1 MKNRVYTYKD
11 FNDDFFDDGKTHE
24 LPKDYK
30 WIKTDLI
37 SKVKSALVYS
47 LAVLFGLVYCRLFL
61 HIRIKNAKVLRSCK
75 TGFFL
80 YGNHTQPVG
89 DVFIPALCCFPKRIY
104 TVVSPANFD
113 IPVIGKILFPLGA
126 LPIPN
131 SIKGMKDY
139 YAAIAHRIEEKH
151 PIIIYPEAH
160 VWPYYTDIRPFS
172 SVSFKYPEKYH
183 VPAFVMT
190 TTYQKRKIGKK
201 PKMTVYINGPFSGS
215 GSHAKEKA
223 EDLRNTVFDC
233 MHENSKQS
241 HYAYMQYENKEY
253 VS

>member
-1 MKNRVYTYKD
+1 MKNKVYTYKD

-37 SKVKSALVYS
+37 SKVKSVLVYS
-47 LAVLFGLVYCRLFL
+47 LAVLFGSLYCRLFL

-75 TGFFL
+75 SGFFL

-89 DVFIPALCCFPKRIY
+89 DVFIPALCCFSKRIY

-139 YAAIAHRIEEKH
+139 NSAIAQRIEEKH

-160 VWPYYTDIRPFS
+160 VWPYYIDIRPFTC
-172 SVSFKYPEKYH
+172 VSFKYPEKYN
-183 VPAFVMT
+183 VPTFVMT

-215 GSHAKEKA
+215 GNNAKEKA
-223 EDLRNTVFDC
+223 EDLRNTVFNC
-233 MHENSKQS
+233 MQENSKQS
-241 HYAYMQYENKEY
+241 NYEYIKYESRENL
-253 VS
+253 